1 MYVLEYRNRSTNIY
15 RPVFFGLY
23 AFILFD
29 MFESSVGVQSSVR
42 SVRAPPAG
50 RGWNCS
56 HMLTKTR
63 RSNVCQQN

>member
-42 SVRAPPAG
+42 SARAARWTGVELQPHVDKDEA
-50 RGWNCS
+50 
-56 HMLTKTR
+56 L
-63 RSNVCQQN
+63 